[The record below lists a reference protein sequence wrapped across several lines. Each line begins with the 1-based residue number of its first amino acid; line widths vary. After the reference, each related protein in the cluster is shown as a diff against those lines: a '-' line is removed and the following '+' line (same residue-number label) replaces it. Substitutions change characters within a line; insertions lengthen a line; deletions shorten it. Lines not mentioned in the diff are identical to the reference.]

1 MKATAATTDK
11 KALLRCGLSA
21 AVAAALCY
29 AFLTSPYVPR
39 LRSTEDVRLFVAGYG
54 AVAPLAYVLLY
65 TLRPLLFFPTL
76 LLNLSAGVLFGPAAG
91 TGLVL
96 AGGLGCATTCY
107 LLGRFGG
114 GSWLLT
120 AFGGRWGERV
130 RHFLAGE
137 DCFAKMLWLR
147 TVPIFPYD
155 PVSILAGSLELP
167 FGLYAGATLL
177 GMVPGAVAYNLLADG
192 VGKGRF
198 YIALIV
204 AALAF
209 GLPLF
214 LWRRKKGRFWPRK
227 EEKAREDEENGAR

>member
-137 DCFAKMLWLR
+137 DCFAK
-147 TVPIFPYD
+147 
-155 PVSILAGSLELP
+155 
-167 FGLYAGATLL
+167 
-177 GMVPGAVAYNLLADG
+177 
-192 VGKGRF
+192 GRF

-214 LWRRKKGRFWPRK
+214 LWRRKKGRFRSRE